1 MRNVLFTHKSILILS
16 FLSHN
21 EHQIDS
27 QHTKEE
33 IHTPLHYRRET
44 EKRLEHVVIGREAK
58 IEFDL
63 DDCGCVFRLNKMM
76 IISL

>member
-1 MRNVLFTHKSILILS
+1 MFCLHTNRFSFSLF
-16 FLSHN
+16 SHN